1 MHYTIEYTQPTK
13 AGRMEAAL
21 ASAKAYLGEDTVNTL
36 IEEFSKIPLRD
47 GIKTY
52 RLLLSLA
59 GLQGAPARA
68 IYLQALRSRKQQNM
82 V

>member
-1 MHYTIEYTQPTK
+1 MHYTVEYTQPTK

-21 ASAKAYLGEDTVNTL
+21 MSARFYLGEDTVNRL
-36 IEEFSKIPLRD
+36 IEEFSKIPPR
-47 GIKTY
+47 KAVKVY

-68 IYLQALRSRKQQNM
+68 MYLQALRLRKQQS
-82 V
+82 